1 MRLRVI
7 CALLAAVLLGHVS
20 VTASPMPPGNQQ
32 AKKTYDNTMPL
43 YLGLLDANNPD
54 KGWMNRVMTPKEL
67 LEHGDPFLCFGKEG
81 GSGYFQEDSRAHS
94 VESGFER
101 NPNFDYFEKLTT
113 RIKNQFR
120 YHSRIHLRILGNA
133 HELSKK
139 TGMVITDRDS
149 YYEAVACYLVENG
162 ILNKEDREPLLNE
175 IVKTIPKLHLLPERS
190 RPSASASNAPPPPAG
205 NAPPPAGN
213 APPAGYALPAGYPHP
228 DVYASFTGSA
238 HLPASNA
245 FPAGNPVSS
254 NVPDATS
261 TKGYFNTILDNTD
274 PINEPMNNKS
284 PAVNERPTSDF
295 LSRVLN
301 HDPPSPE
308 SNANKRPKL
317 T

>member
-190 RPSASASNAPPPPAG
+190 RPSASASSAPPPPAGNAPPPPAG
-205 NAPPPAGN
+205 NAPPPPAGNAPPPPAGNAPPPPAGN
-213 APPAGYALPAGYPHP
+213 APPAGNH
-228 DVYASFTGSA
+228 
-238 HLPASNA
+238 
-245 FPAGNPVSS
+245 VSS

-274 PINEPMNNKS
+274 PINEPMNKKS
-284 PAVNERPTSDF
+284 PAVNEQPTSDF

-301 HDPPSPE
+301 HDPPSLD
-308 SNANKRPKL
+308 SSAKKRPKL

>member
-190 RPSASASNAPPPPAG
+190 RPSASASSAPPPPAGNAPPPPAG
-205 NAPPPAGN
+205 NAPPAGN
-213 APPAGYALPAGYPHP
+213 H
-228 DVYASFTGSA
+228 
-238 HLPASNA
+238 
-245 FPAGNPVSS
+245 VSS

-274 PINEPMNNKS
+274 PINEPMNKKS

-301 HDPPSPE
+301 HDPPSLD
-308 SNANKRPKL
+308 SSAKKRPKL